1 MRQVPCNQS
10 REQSAQHAKRD
21 RNGPV
26 PGCQQR
32 IGSMKPESRVVV
44 CFAAQIPLPP
54 VQASNPG
61 SGARAN
67 WDQRVGQRSMPR
79 VNGRIQ
85 DIRENTP

>member
-1 MRQVPCNQS
+1 MRSVIATAPYQAAS
-10 REQSAQHAKRD
+10 SGSA
-21 RNGPV
+21 V
-26 PGCQQR
+26 
-32 IGSMKPESRVVV
+32 MKPESRVVV

-61 SGARAN
+61 SGTRAN